1 MENNGFRKQNP
12 DFKSYQSLWDTVTLN
27 YVGKINPSTRIGFE
41 ASIKLA
47 DNSPKNIAAV
57 VEKKLPEHRVTLKA
71 KVDHNQNIAFVFKR
85 PLWRLESLINFSVGL
100 GVSNALSEKR
110 KIQHGL
116 QLDFN
121 I

>member
-1 MENNGFRKQNP
+1 M
-12 DFKSYQSLWDTVTLN
+12 
-27 YVGKINPSTRIGFE
+27 
-41 ASIKLA
+41 KLA
-47 DNSPKNIAAV
+47 DNSLKNVAAV
-57 VEKKLPEHRVTLKA
+57 VEKKLPEHKVTLKA

-85 PLWRLESLINFSVGL
+85 PVWRLESLMSFSFGI
-100 GVSNALSEKR
+100 GVNNALSEKR

>member
-1 MENNGFRKQNP
+1 M
-12 DFKSYQSLWDTVTLN
+12 
-27 YVGKINPSTRIGFE
+27 
-41 ASIKLA
+41 KLA

-57 VEKKLPEHRVTLKA
+57 VEKKIPEHLVTLKG
-71 KVDHNQNIAFVFKR
+71 KIDHNQNISFVFKR
-85 PLWRLESLINFSVGL
+85 PLWRLESLISFSVGL
-100 GVSNALSEKR
+100 GVSNILSEKR